1 VVHPES
7 SLLVISAHLYSIG
20 FDHNCFRS
28 FQWFN
33 FISSYHLKILNY
45 ILSVND

>member
-20 FDHNCFRS
+20 FDHNRFRS
-28 FQWFN
+28 F
-33 FISSYHLKILNY
+33 
-45 ILSVND
+45 